1 MTVCRDVAFVVIE
14 IRFSFLAGPEAGSSV
29 LFTRSCLCGREGDS
43 IMRGEDSLGSFRR
56 DKEGEAVLVTD
67 SFLVGSGEVLEEP
80 ETVLAWNEN
89 RLTSEPE
96 LV

>member
-1 MTVCRDVAFVVIE
+1 
-14 IRFSFLAGPEAGSSV
+14 
-29 LFTRSCLCGREGDS
+29 
-43 IMRGEDSLGSFRR
+43 MRGEDSLGSFRR

-67 SFLVGSGEVLEEP
+67 SFLVGSGDVLEEP

-96 LV
+96 LVRLKLLDEDPDENGSVFGRGTVAPSVSIFVSS